1 MSKPKQKTSSL
12 FDEAIRTIRETKKG
26 QEAAMYGPL
35 RDLFCDILG
44 YPRSSVHI
52 DIAGEAGRP
61 DVTCRAPSGIND
73 RNGKSLDI
81 DWMVVEA
88 KDEHDAFSTSGK
100 RETIF
105 SHKAKY
111 VRPDTAWFVMVDPTV
126 FVARP
131 VMTSAHDSA
140 NDIVLVLNNAVDESS
155 FRAKFA
161 RIAYGVAG
169 VPQRLKA
176 FREGDTTL
184 IATEKLTAPDTA
196 DKRQRNQVTVARRN
210 FYETLRNTTGH
221 LQESTLGT
229 LQSVLSMATDVSAA
243 WEEFRQ
249 KYPEAEFD
257 PYTLTASARPDNY
270 ELAMSYGGN
279 VARLNRKL
287 KKAGSIARL
296 ALDGLPEFR
305 ARVNAKDEKQA
316 LEMFATETANLILAR
331 ILLIRFFEDNG
342 FFGPNRFLC
351 NGGVEAFQKL
361 KEKFTFGYTRLL
373 KMAYEKA
380 QALYAAAFDETELDW
395 VFATNDAN
403 LSNAIEWAM
412 YQLSRYDFTTV
423 KGDILT
429 GVYDR
434 FLDREQR
441 KKFGEYYTPPSIARY
456 IVDRLEMKP
465 QDRFMDPAC
474 GSGTFLI
481 ERYQQV
487 VGEDADKGLATY
499 AEVVAALERLAGN
512 DLNTFS
518 AVLAQIQILW
528 HVLSFKDDLIVADEF
543 PDIAIS
549 DKANSIIRPG
559 VEFAQ
564 HGRFVELDQP
574 EYGGVGGN
582 PPYVR
587 PERSGEVDD
596 TTREYFES
604 DHDGWTGISAE
615 ANLYALFIYRALDG
629 WCRRPNKWGENAGRL
644 GFVVPLAICGTK
656 ENGDLRRLLGPD
668 GRWTIKEI
676 VDLEVIWRNIF
687 DADVLPIVLIAEARP
702 PRLPLGA
709 KWLDRAEPLP
719 DGPKRQQVKAAR
731 LQPWIDGRL
740 NAATPENQHAWE
752 RLSTRNRAR
761 WEPDQVIIKLADK
774 SCIDFGDGSKRPTF
788 DLAGITPSLIDYAD
802 LFTPDGR
809 IVTRITHE
817 RRTIINKLRANAQMS
832 SALQEYWYKKKGGKQ
847 KLVNTKNHDFD
858 FANQQTGGAERGS
871 VSIEKPQVDLT
882 MWEHREMISR
892 GIVYAGRKRFVT
904 KGNGHTVYKAEN
916 IVSGEIFGEPQDRNI
931 DISAARNRY
940 LFEFMDILPSRLW
953 AVSMIATRPNAVSFD
968 PRTIAFTD
976 TATIF
981 GPRSDLTNV
990 PFDLLFVSR
999 IYRYFYAL
1007 TCRMSYLNM
1016 NRSHVYPTNLRQLP
1030 WNDAISAVA
1039 AKVETLRGDLVSACE
1054 NHFRTEAAMF
1064 TALSALP
1071 LCAFRDVVKD
1081 GVKGTGGKVEWSES
1095 LNKGNEKI
1103 ELSPACK
1110 ATAEDDCW
1118 HIVISDYLLDWV
1130 KVPNEAAAFG
1140 LATALAARAGTERKL
1155 VERSVLLDMP
1165 IPADAATRAK
1175 FEAIVKEYRESDYA
1189 KAIDAVVDE
1198 IDALIGPALG
1208 LDTGDIASIRSDMA
1222 DDPFLKNITPRW
1234 PATETRIHGYRTGL
1248 DSSDRY
1254 N

>member
-1 MSKPKQKTSSL
+1 
-12 FDEAIRTIRETKKG
+12 
-26 QEAAMYGPL
+26 MYGPL
-35 RDLFCDILG
+35 RDVFCDVFG

-61 DVTCRAPSGIND
+61 DVTCRAPSGIRD

-105 SHKAKY
+105 AQKAKY

-131 VMTSAHDSA
+131 VMTSSHDSS
-140 NDIVLVLNNAVDESS
+140 NDIVVKLDDTIDETT
-155 FRAKFA
+155 FRAKLA

-176 FREGDTTL
+176 FREGDITL
-184 IATEKLTAPDTA
+184 IATEKLTTPDTA
-196 DKRQRNQVTVARRN
+196 DKRQRNQVAVARRN

-229 LQSVLSMATDVSAA
+229 LQSVLSMATDVSTA
-243 WEEFRQ
+243 WEEFGE
-249 KYPEAEFD
+249 KYPEPIFN
-257 PYTLTASARPDNY
+257 PYTLTASARPRNY
-270 ELAMSYGGN
+270 ELAMSYGGD

-296 ALDGLPEFR
+296 ALDGLPQFR
-305 ARVNAKDEKQA
+305 ARVDVKDDKQA

-331 ILLIRFFEDNG
+331 ILLIRFFEDHG

-361 KEKFTFGYTRLL
+361 REKFTFGYTRLL

-456 IVDRLEMKP
+456 IVDRLELKP
-465 QDRFMDPAC
+465 EDRFMDPAC

-487 VGEDADKGLATY
+487 VGEDADQGLATY
-499 AEVVAALERLAGN
+499 PEVVAALERLAGN

-528 HVLSFKDDLIVADEF
+528 HVLSFKDDLIIADEF

-574 EYGGVGGN
+574 KYGGIGGN

-587 PERSGEVDD
+587 PERSGEIDD
-596 TTREYFES
+596 DTREYFES
-604 DHDGWTGISAE
+604 NHDGWNGISAE

-629 WCRRPNKWGENAGRL
+629 WCRRPNKWGEDAGRL

-656 ENGDLRRLLGPD
+656 ENSDLRRLFGPD

-702 PRLPLGA
+702 PRLPLDA
-709 KWLDRAEPLP
+709 KWLDQAETLP
-719 DGPKRQQVKAAR
+719 DGPKGQQVKAAR
-731 LQPWIDGRL
+731 LQPWIDARL
-740 NAATPENQHAWE
+740 AAATPEYQGAWE
-752 RLSTRNRAR
+752 RLATRNRAR

-788 DLAGITPSLIDYAD
+788 DLAGIAPSLIDYAD

-809 IVTRITHE
+809 IVTRITPE
-817 RRTIINKLRANAQMS
+817 RRTIIKKLRANPPMS
-832 SALQEYWYKKKGGKQ
+832 SAFQEYWYKKKGEG
-847 KLVNTKNHDFD
+847 
-858 FANQQTGGAERGS
+858 RGS
-871 VSIEKPQVDLT
+871 VSLDPPKLHTI
-882 MWEHREMISR
+882 MWERRSMCGGGLAFR
-892 GIVYAGRKRFVT
+892 GKKASAKAGQGVDVF
-904 KGNGHTVYKAEN
+904 KGEN
-916 IVSGEIFGEPQDRNI
+916 IIATSLTGLPQDQNI
-931 DISAARNRY
+931 DISKASDMGIFR
-940 LFEFMDILPSRLW
+940 LGKILPTPCY
-953 AVSMIATRPNAVSFD
+953 AVAQITTCPNAVPFD
-968 PRTIAFTD
+968 PTNLVFTN
-976 TATIF
+976 TASIF
-981 GPRSDLTNV
+981 GPRSDLTDV

-1030 WNDAISAVA
+1030 WNEAISAVA
-1039 AKVETLRGDLVSACE
+1039 SKVEALRHDLVAVCE

-1064 TALSALP
+1064 AALAALP
-1071 LCAFRDVVKD
+1071 VRSFRDVVKD
-1081 GVKGTGGKVEWSES
+1081 GVKGTGGKGRMV
-1095 LNKGNEKI
+1095 
-1103 ELSPACK
+1103 
-1110 ATAEDDCW
+1110 
-1118 HIVISDYLLDWV
+1118 
-1130 KVPNEAAAFG
+1130 
-1140 LATALAARAGTERKL
+1140 RKSQQGH
-1155 VERSVLLDMP
+1155 R
-1165 IPADAATRAK
+1165 
-1175 FEAIVKEYRESDYA
+1175 
-1189 KAIDAVVDE
+1189 
-1198 IDALIGPALG
+1198 
-1208 LDTGDIASIRSDMA
+1208 
-1222 DDPFLKNITPRW
+1222 
-1234 PATETRIHGYRTGL
+1234 
-1248 DSSDRY
+1248 
-1254 N
+1254 

>member
-1 MSKPKQKTSSL
+1 MAKSKKTTESP

-35 RDLFCDILG
+35 RDLFCDLLG

-61 DVTCRAPSGIND
+61 DVTCRAPSGIKD

-105 SHKAKY
+105 AQKAKY

-140 NDIVLVLNNAVDESS
+140 NDIVLALNDTVDEAT

-176 FREGDTTL
+176 FREGDITL

-196 DKRQRNQVTVARRN
+196 DKRQRNQVAVARRN

-229 LQSVLSMATDVSAA
+229 LQSVLSMATDVSTA
-243 WEEFRQ
+243 WEEFGK
-249 KYPEAEFD
+249 KYPEAAFD
-257 PYTLTASARPDNY
+257 PYTLTASARPGNY
-270 ELAMSYGGN
+270 ELAMSYGGD

-305 ARVNAKDEKQA
+305 ARVNAKDDKQA

-331 ILLIRFFEDNG
+331 ILLIRFFEDHG

-361 KEKFTFGYTRLL
+361 REKFTFGYTRLL

-456 IVDRLEMKP
+456 IVDRLELKP
-465 QDRFMDPAC
+465 EDRFMDPAC

-487 VGEDADKGLATY
+487 VGEDADQGLATY
-499 AEVVAALERLAGN
+499 PEVVAALERLAGN

-574 EYGGVGGN
+574 EYGGIGGN

-587 PERSGEVDD
+587 PERSGELDD

-604 DHDGWTGISAE
+604 DHHGWKGISAE

-656 ENGDLRRLLGPD
+656 ENGDLRRLFGPD

-702 PRLPLGA
+702 PRLPLDT
-709 KWLDRAEPLP
+709 KWLDKAEPLP
-719 DGPKRQQVKAAR
+719 DGPKGQQVKAAR
-731 LQPWIDGRL
+731 LQPWIDARL
-740 NAATPENQHAWE
+740 AATTPEYQDAWE
-752 RLSTRNRAR
+752 RLATRNRAR

-788 DLAGITPSLIDYAD
+788 DLAGIAPSLIDYAD

-809 IVTRITHE
+809 IVTRITPE
-817 RRTIINKLRANAQMS
+817 RRNIIKKLRANPPMS
-832 SALQEYWYKKKGGKQ
+832 SAFQEYWYKKKGEG
-847 KLVNTKNHDFD
+847 
-858 FANQQTGGAERGS
+858 RGS
-871 VSIEKPQVDLT
+871 VSLDPPKLNPL
-882 MWEHREMISR
+882 MWEKRSLCGYGLAFR
-892 GIVYAGRKRFVT
+892 GKKFHSSDNSGRD
-904 KGNGHTVYKAEN
+904 VYKGEN
-916 IVSGEIFGEPQDRNI
+916 IIATAMVGKPLDTNI
-931 DISAARNRY
+931 DISKASDMGIFKY
-940 LFEFMDILPSRLW
+940 QSVFPGVSY
-953 AVSMIATRPNAVSFD
+953 AVAKIERCPNATRFNPKTSVFTNTAIVFSPNQEM
-968 PRTIAFTD
+968 IE
-976 TATIF
+976 
-981 GPRSDLTNV
+981 V
-990 PFDLLFVSR
+990 PFDLVLTSR
-999 IYRYFYAL
+999 IYRHYYAL
-1007 TCRMSYLNM
+1007 CGRSSYLNTY
-1016 NRSHVYPTNLRQLP
+1016 RSDIYPTSIRNLP
-1030 WNDAISAVA
+1030 WNDSI
-1039 AKVETLRGDLVSACE
+1039 AKVALNLESLRGDLVSACE

-1064 TALSALP
+1064 AALAALSLRP
-1071 LCAFRDVVKD
+1071 FRDVVKD

-1095 LNKGNEKI
+1095 LNKGTDKI

-1110 ATAEDDCW
+1110 ALVADDCW
-1118 HIVISDYLLDWV
+1118 HIGISDYLLDWV
-1130 KVPNEAAAFG
+1130 KVPDEAAALG
-1140 LATALAARAGTERKL
+1140 LATALAARAGTEQRM
-1155 VERSVLLDMP
+1155 VDRSILLDMP
-1165 IPADAATRAK
+1165 IPPDAATRTK
-1175 FEAIVKEYRESDYA
+1175 FDAIVKEYREADHA
-1189 KAIDAVVDE
+1189 KAIDAVVDK

-1208 LDTGDIASIRSDMA
+1208 LDTADIASIRSDMT

-1248 DSSDRY
+1248 DSSNRY